1 MHLFRGLGFGLYKK
15 TCFHAAIEIYT
26 FENTAGKLEIRNSEA
41 GIGQK

>member
-1 MHLFRGLGFGLYKK
+1 MPFILRFKFWIGQKDV
-15 TCFHAAIEIYT
+15 FHAALEIYA